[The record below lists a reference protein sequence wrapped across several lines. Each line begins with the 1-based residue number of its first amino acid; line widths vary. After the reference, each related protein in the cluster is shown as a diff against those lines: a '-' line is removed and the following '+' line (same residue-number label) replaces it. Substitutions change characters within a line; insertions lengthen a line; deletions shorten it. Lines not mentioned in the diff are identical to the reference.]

1 MSGLIHNSENHRDVP
16 NCSVSVHFVYI
27 VDDEINGVE
36 DGFTVVPDS
45 EVVVKREARSD
56 NSSTYYYNGKKL
68 VFKEVSQRLRKLGI
82 DLDHNRFLILQVGCP
97 PSSGSFERAAPLR
110 DRDIILARSCAYCVE
125 GSGSQYFSCR
135 VRLRRS
141 R

>member
-27 VDDEINGVE
+27 VDDEINGGE

-97 PSSGSFERAAPLR
+97 PSSGSFERAAPL
-110 DRDIILARSCAYCVE
+110 
-125 GSGSQYFSCR
+125 
-135 VRLRRS
+135 
-141 R
+141 